1 MAAICELCGER
12 ADALDQG
19 CCPVCVARLRAPSLS
34 TLPTTSPAPIAVPGP
49 AYEPRAGGVPGLAI
63 VTGGNGGIGRAIVAR
78 LLDLGH
84 DVHVIDLATD
94 HFESLGRHAASRGR
108 RFSGT
113 RADITDGLAMRA
125 LLAELAR
132 AHGGIRILVNNAGV
146 FHGARL
152 TEHSRAA
159 WDRQFAVNVTAPF
172 ELCQAAVPFMPTQA
186 DARII
191 NISSIVGRIGGAFA
205 AGYVASKHA
214 VVGLT
219 QSVALEL
226 APLGI
231 TVNAVAP
238 GFTDTPFVH
247 QIMREVSPL
256 AGELNP
262 DRTLAE
268 FLRQIPQ
275 HRLMQPAEI
284 ADLVAYLVSPAAGGI
299 TGQVINVSGGWLVA

>member
-1 MAAICELCGER
+1 MAAVCELCGER
-12 ADALDQG
+12 ADGLDQG

-34 TLPTTSPAPIAVPGP
+34 TLPATTPVPAFSAGAVLDS
-49 AYEPRAGGVPGLAI
+49 RAGGSSALAI
-63 VTGGNGGIGRAIVAR
+63 VTGGNGGIGRAIVMR
-78 LLDLGH
+78 LLERGH
-84 DVHVIDLATD
+84 DVHAVDLATD
-94 HFESLGRHAASRGR
+94 LFESLGRHADTCGR
-108 RFSGT
+108 RFGGT
-113 RADITDGLAMRA
+113 RADITDGPAMRA

-132 AHGGIRILVNNAGV
+132 AHGGIRVLVNNAGV

-172 ELCQAAVPFMPTQA
+172 ELCQAALPFMPTNA
-186 DARII
+186 GARII

-214 VVGLT
+214 IVGLT

-238 GFTDTPFVH
+238 GFTDTPFVQ

-256 AGELNP
+256 AGDPSPEH
-262 DRTLAE
+262 TLAE

-275 HRLMQPAEI
+275 HRLMQPTEI
-284 ADLVAYLVSPAAGGI
+284 ADLVAYLVSPAAAGI